1 MATFMP
7 RTWAFMRSA
16 IARPAASSLAELT
29 RKPDDR
35 RCIEVISDD
44 CEASLQL
51 TRSLLQPIPRQIALI
66 GARPELSISQARAAG
81 FKQALEDFDGEI
93 LIEHGA
99 AFSRECGRGIIDDL
113 LARQGHF
120 PEALITTSYV
130 LLQGMFDALLEHPTQ
145 RPPLRLATFGDT
157 QLLDFLPLPVNA
169 MGQQHRLIAEKALS
183 LALSAIEEQHY
194 EPGIHAIARVFKQR
208 IHQA

>member
-1 MATFMP
+1 M
-7 RTWAFMRSA
+7 
-16 IARPAASSLAELT
+16 
-29 RKPDDR
+29 
-35 RCIEVISDD
+35 
-44 CEASLQL
+44 
-51 TRSLLQPIPRQIALI
+51 LI
-66 GARPELSISQARAAG
+66 GARPELSVSQAREAG
-81 FKQALEDFDGEI
+81 FKQAVEGFKGEV
-93 LIEHGA
+93 LIEHGS
-99 AFSRECGRGIIDDL
+99 AFSRECGRRIIDDL

-169 MGQQHRLIAEKALS
+169 MGQQHKLIAETALN
-183 LALSAIEEQHY
+183 LALAAIEEQNY
-194 EPGIHAIARVFKQR
+194 VPGIHAIARNFKQR